1 MTKNS
6 FAAHISQ
13 ARGYRTLIPE
23 TPTSRSAAMT
33 GATRPSPT
41 AGWQRADAS
50 NWRRIQMGNTPGPL
64 DGPRPRLPEVRA

>member
-13 ARGYRTLIPE
+13 ARGYRPPSLE
-23 TPTSRSAAMT
+23 TPTSGSAAIT

-50 NWRRIQMGNTPGPL
+50 NGRRIQMGNTHGPFDGLYSRMPGGL
-64 DGPRPRLPEVRA
+64 A